1 MRVRHVVAAG
11 VIAIGGV
18 LGSAGIAAAQT
29 TPTPTGQNKQAACA
43 KATARLPKIQ
53 DRETKVEGRI
63 TKLQSRLATAQQN
76 NHPDAVKLIQFRIDW
91 LQKVEQNLKD
101 ATNLI
106 NSECQST

>member
-43 KATARLPKIQ
+43 KATAQ

-91 LQKVEQNLKD
+91 LQKVEQHLKD